1 MATKTKTRYIKMSAV
16 MPKKSNK
23 PKFDSIAERRKQ
35 SGDLRH
41 DRHLLQRM
49 EAAWENDRHV
59 REEGERCH
67 RFVYGD
73 QWGDM
78 TYYDGQWMTERKYL
92 ECRGKV
98 PLTNNVTRRLI
109 TAVKGNYLGQKSE
122 PRCLPFNSESA
133 PGAEM
138 LSRALTTNWRRRYNS
153 MSVQLSNAVE
163 NFLIR
168 GVVVMGESFER
179 TSSGK
184 FDAKTKLYDPRKV
197 AIECNMNDP
206 LMDDISLIGIIH
218 DVKPLDFLSK
228 FGIRIGRDKMYDI
241 QNEYGNRAY
250 QHSPENQVD
259 NNKRNSLEYLDFYSN
274 NDPTRWRFYEV
285 WTKEI
290 KSMILCYDPARLN
303 DPFKVEDVSRF
314 RLEEY
319 DGLTVLQENER
330 RRKEAMELGI
340 PESEVVYIDYG
351 QYGKDGMFDGTGE
364 FVDTYWYVKFLTPNG
379 TVIDEYVSPYECGC
393 PITVAKYPYVN
404 GEVHSYI
411 NDVIP
416 QQKYINRLVTLNDIV
431 IRSTAK
437 GSLAVDKRS
446 LEENDD
452 QTIDEIRQQWSDPDG
467 LVLWD
472 SSLGGQPPKQ
482 MSNTST
488 NVGID
493 TALSMQLGL
502 MEDISGVH
510 GAAQGKDALSGQSGS
525 LYAQQAANSNTML
538 RAVLEAFSEFTKRVA
553 YTKLSIINQ
562 YWEDGRPIN
571 TYGSSY
577 GEVRRFDRRLLE
589 DLDYEVTI
597 INSDDMETAATVSN
611 QVALQIFEKGAID
624 AQALLQV
631 GNWPQQFKEKALKVI
646 AEQKAAMM
654 QQQADAQQ
662 LAALQQG
669 LPQQQAQQIGN
680 GLMSGAMKPIKQAA

>member
-1 MATKTKTRYIKMSAV
+1 MSSV
-16 MPKKSNK
+16 MPKKEK
-23 PKFDSIAERRKQ
+23 PRFDSVAERRKRTD
-35 SGDLRH
+35 DLKH
-41 DRHLLQRM
+41 DPDLLHRM
-49 EAAWENDRHV
+49 ERAWENDLIV

-73 QWGDM
+73 QWGDP
-78 TYYDGQWMTERKYL
+78 TFYDGEWMAERAYIIK
-92 ECRGKV
+92 RGKV

-168 GVVVMGESFER
+168 GVAVMGESYER
-179 TSSGK
+179 TPNGRYDSR
-184 FDAKTKLYDPRKV
+184 TKLYDPRKV
-197 AIECNMNDP
+197 AIECTMNDP

-228 FGIRIGRDKMYDI
+228 FGVRIGRKSIDDLKE
-241 QNEYGNRAY
+241 EYGNLAY
-250 QHSPENQVD
+250 EHLSENEMD
-259 NNKRNSLEYLDFYSN
+259 NNERNSLDYLDFHSN
-274 NDPTRWRFYEV
+274 NDASRWRFYEI

-290 KSMILCYDPARLN
+290 KTMTLCYDPARLN
-303 DPFKVEDVSRF
+303 DPFKVENVDRF
-314 RLEEY
+314 RLDEY

-330 RRKEAMELGI
+330 RREEAMTLGI
-340 PESEVVYIDYG
+340 PQEEVPYIDYG
-351 QYGKDGMFDGTGE
+351 QYGADGMFDGTGE
-364 FVDTYWYVKFLTPNG
+364 FVDTYWYVKFLTPRG

-393 PITVAKYPYVN
+393 PITVVKYPYVN

-411 NDVIP
+411 SDVIP
-416 QQKYINRLVTLNDIV
+416 QQKYINRLVTLNDV
-431 IRSTAK
+431 AIRSTAK
-437 GSLAVDKRS
+437 GALLMDKQS
-446 LEENDD
+446 LENNDE
-452 QTIDEIRQQWSDPDG
+452 QTMEEIRQQWGDPDG
-467 LVLWD
+467 VVFWD
-472 SSLGGQPPKQ
+472 SSLGGEPPKQ
-482 MSNTST
+482 VANTST

-525 LYAQQAANSNTML
+525 LYAQQAKNSNTML
-538 RAVLEAFSEFTKRVA
+538 RSVLEAFSDFTKRVA

-562 YWEDGRPIN
+562 FWEDGRPIN

-577 GEVRRFDRRLLE
+577 ADVRRFDRSLLE

-597 INSDDMETAATVSN
+597 INNDDMETASTVTN
-611 QVALQIFEKGAID
+611 EVAMAIFNKGAMD
-624 AQALLQV
+624 AEALLKV
-631 GNWPQQFKEKALKVI
+631 GNWPQQFKERALKVI

-662 LAALQQG
+662 IASLQQG
-669 LPQQQAQQIGN
+669 LPQQQAQQLGN
-680 GLMSGAMKPIKQAA
+680 GLMNGLMNPQKRAA

>member
-1 MATKTKTRYIKMSAV
+1 MATKTKYIRKSAV
-16 MPKKSNK
+16 MPKKSGK
-23 PKFDSIAERRKQ
+23 PKFDSVAERRKQ
-35 SGDLRH
+35 TDDKRRDPDLLHRV
-41 DRHLLQRM
+41 
-49 EAAWENDRHV
+49 ETAWENDRPVH
-59 REEGERCH
+59 EEGERCH
-67 RFVYGD
+67 RFVYGN

-78 TYYDGQWMTERKYL
+78 TFYDGEWMTEEQYL
-92 ECRGKV
+92 IRRGKV

-109 TAVKGNYLGQKSE
+109 TAVKGNYLGQKAE
-122 PRCLPFNSESA
+122 PRCIPFNSDSA

-153 MSVQLSNAVE
+153 MSTQLSNAVE

-168 GVVVMGESFER
+168 GIAVMGESYER
-179 TSSGK
+179 TSSGRY
-184 FDAKTKLYDPRKV
+184 DSKTKLYDPRKV
-197 AIECNMNDP
+197 AIECTMNDP
-206 LMDDISLIGIIH
+206 LMEDISLIGIIH
-218 DVKPLDFLSK
+218 DVKPLDFLAK
-228 FGIRIGRDKMYDI
+228 FGIRIGPSVMRDLKE
-241 QNEYGNRAY
+241 EYGNHAY
-250 QHSPENQVD
+250 EHLRENQID
-259 NNKRNSLEYLDFYSN
+259 NNERNRLEYLDFYAN
-274 NDPTRWRFYEV
+274 NDPTRWRFYEI

-290 KSMILCYDPARLN
+290 KTMWLCYDPARLN
-303 DPFKVEDVSRF
+303 DPFKVESVDKF
-314 RLEEY
+314 RLDEY

-330 RRKEAMELGI
+330 RRKEAIELGI
-340 PESEVVYIDYG
+340 PEDEVVYIDYG

-364 FVDTYWYVKFLTPNG
+364 FVDTYWYVKFLTPHA

-411 NDVIP
+411 ADVIP
-416 QQKYINRLVTLNDIV
+416 QQKYINRLVTLNDV
-431 IRSTAK
+431 AIRATAK
-437 GSLAVDKRS
+437 GALLMDKQS
-446 LEENDD
+446 LEENDE
-452 QTIDEIRQQWSDPDG
+452 QTQEEIRQQWSDPDG
-467 LVLWD
+467 VVFWD
-472 SSLGGQPPKQ
+472 SALGGQPPKQ
-482 MSNTST
+482 VSNTST

-577 GEVRRFDRRLLE
+577 GDVRRFDRRLLE
-589 DLDYEVTI
+589 DLDYEITI
-597 INSDDMETAATVSN
+597 INSDEMETAATVSN
-611 QVALQIFEKGAID
+611 EVAMAIFEKGAID
-624 AQALLQV
+624 AEALLQV

-662 LAALQQG
+662 LASLQQG
-669 LPQQQAQQIGN
+669 LPQQQAQQLGN
-680 GLMSGAMKPIKQAA
+680 GLMNGLMNPMKQAA

>member
-49 EAAWENDRHV
+49 EAAWENDRPV

-330 RRKEAMELGI
+330 RRKEAIELGI
-340 PESEVVYIDYG
+340 PEDEVVYIDYG

-553 YTKLSIINQ
+553 YTKLSVINQ

-577 GEVRRFDRRLLE
+577 GEVRRFYRRLLE